1 MRKFFGAVLAGIAAL
16 ALTAGYFS
24 WSVRDKV
31 VTTELAS
38 EFFDDVLADP
48 TARDELVDEAVEEI
62 LTDPDRRA
70 LIEGAL
76 GAEPEPLV
84 RSVVDTAYDT
94 PEFRNELDSA
104 AERALSDTG
113 EGGELVFN
121 ARPAFDAAV
130 TQALDPAQAAAIAE
144 LPESTFELRS
154 DVDANGSLGWAAIRS
169 SLRSIF
175 LVATVVGVI
184 SLAVSTLLFR
194 SAGLFRSSGPLFAT
208 TWIMVVLATVFYALS
223 RAIGNELVASAQD
236 DGLIEQILVGNIVD
250 RLGDVTRL
258 FLIATVAAAAIQ
270 VAARLARNQLKRLN
284 PGGTN
289 GTAGSIADWSD
300 SSTVAAAGATQ
311 AVEAN
316 WPRIID

>member
-48 TARDELVDEAVEEI
+48 AARDELVDEAVEEI

-70 LIEGAL
+70 LIEAL

-104 AERALSDTG
+104 AERALSDRG

-154 DVDANGSLGWAAIRS
+154 DVDANGSLGWASIRS

-175 LVATVVGVI
+175 LVATVVGVM

-236 DGLIEQILVGNIVD
+236 DGLIEQILVGNIAD

-284 PGGTN
+284 PGGTD

-300 SSTVAAAGATQ
+300 SSNVAAAGATQ
-311 AVEAN
+311 TVEAN
-316 WPRIID
+316 WPKIID